1 MIARGIRRSLAA
13 RSTAAILGMVSLG
26 ALAALLAGGYLASQ
40 YLENQQERFIEGL
53 LLTVDNPLQVAV
65 FLGDV
70 QLATELARGLVENR
84 LVAGVEVEAEGASL
98 AMEGSMPA
106 PGDASPSDILVRDI
120 FSPFDTREKLGTLRL
135 LPDYNVLAEETT
147 NSLRLLGLMLV
158 LLLLA
163 VAVSVVLVVIVMV
176 TRPIVDISEKLHS
189 LAVST
194 GEKLI
199 APAGHKKDELGS
211 LVADVNRM
219 VDSFVEILGREREER
234 QERERGERRL
244 RAILD
249 TAENG
254 IFLVSSAGQLL
265 SCNPAFSSLFGL
277 PENTEEKLPVN
288 LVRVLGQ
295 DADDLQSTLDEVR
308 RTGRSQRRDFALADT
323 RSPRWL
329 SLIVSPLEDDIF
341 QGIVHDVTAHAL
353 AQQEAEN
360 RATTDSLTGI
370 YNREGFELALDRHF
384 DIQRK
389 DRSGEF
395 TLAMLDLDYFKEVND
410 RHGHQAGDKVL
421 QMVARRI
428 KSLLRAED
436 IVARTGGDEFAVII
450 GGEVSEEVLARI
462 AAKIVQSLGEP
473 ISLETGKTACIG
485 VSIGLAT
492 RMSEDHSAANL
503 IRRTDEAMYQAKRE
517 GRNTYRFAAPD
528 GAQEAPPSTQR

>member
-1 MIARGIRRSLAA
+1 MIARRIRRSLAA

-70 QLATELARGLVENR
+70 QLATELARGMVENR
-84 LVAGVEVEAEGASL
+84 LVAGVQVEAEGTSL
-98 AMEGSMPA
+98 ALEGSMPA
-106 PGDASPSDILVRDI
+106 PDDASPGDILLRDI
-120 FSPFDTREKLGTLRL
+120 VSPFDSRERLGTLKL
-135 LPDYNVLAEETT
+135 LPDYHVLAEETT
-147 NSLRLLGLMLV
+147 NSLRLLGLMLL

-176 TRPIVDISEKLHS
+176 TRPIVNISEKLHS

-194 GEKLI
+194 GEKLN
-199 APAGHKKDELGS
+199 APAGHEKDELGS

-219 VDSFVEILGREREER
+219 VDSFVEILGRERDER

-249 TAENG
+249 NAENG
-254 IFLVSSAGQLL
+254 IFQVSSEGELL

-277 PENTEEKLPVN
+277 PGNTEDKLPAD

-295 DADDLQSTLDEVR
+295 DAEDLQSTLDEAR
-308 RTGRSQRRDFALADT
+308 RTGRAQRRDFALADT

-353 AQQEAEN
+353 AQQEAES

-410 RHGHQAGDKVL
+410 LHGHQAGDKVL
-421 QMVARRI
+421 QMVARRV

-450 GGEVSEEVLARI
+450 GGEVSEGVLARI

-473 ISLETGKTACIG
+473 ISLQAGQTACIG

-492 RMSEDHSAANL
+492 RTPEDSSAANL
-503 IRRTDEAMYQAKRE
+503 IRRADEAMYQAKRE
-517 GRNTYRFAAPD
+517 GRNTYRFAVPGGD
-528 GAQEAPPSTQR
+528 QKAPPAIPR